1 MTKLIKRFFRKQWNR
16 SDFSPQRQPGL
27 HYSRRFIAMFFTAL
41 MNNERKFHKGHIAMC
56 LNKGHP
62 RLFKQIGSL
71 DSSASEP
78 IEEMAF
84 LFRFGI
90 CCI

>member
-1 MTKLIKRFFRKQWNR
+1 
-16 SDFSPQRQPGL
+16 
-27 HYSRRFIAMFFTAL
+27 
-41 MNNERKFHKGHIAMC
+41 MNNERKFHKEHIAMC
-56 LNKGHP
+56 LDKGYP

-78 IEEMAF
+78 IEGMAF
-84 LFRFGI
+84 LFRFDI